1 MLVND
6 GSPNTDRAVDSRES
20 CGGEGRGGVDWR
32 ESGKQGLNTRKTF
45 ETGTNPIESITLFV
59 CPLVTG

>member
-1 MLVND
+1 MK
-6 GSPNTDRAVDSRES
+6 AV
-20 CGGEGRGGVDWR
+20 GGWR
-32 ESGKQGLNTRKTF
+32 EGAGTREKAGNRGLNTRKTF